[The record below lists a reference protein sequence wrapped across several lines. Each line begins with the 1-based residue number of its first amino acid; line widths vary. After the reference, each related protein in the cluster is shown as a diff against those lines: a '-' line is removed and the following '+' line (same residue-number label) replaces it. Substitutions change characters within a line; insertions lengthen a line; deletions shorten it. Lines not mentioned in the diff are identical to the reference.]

1 MHLSKTKIEW
11 ADETWNCITGC
22 TPLSAG
28 CANCYARKNALRMQ
42 GNPNPKIARKYR
54 NGFDLTVHP
63 DYLDVPFHWKKQ
75 RRVFVNS
82 MSDTFHRDVPVEF
95 IRDLFDV
102 ITRCPQHIFQVLT
115 KRADRLADL
124 SEELPW
130 PENLWIGTTVEDS
143 DHLDRLDYLRRVPGA
158 VRFVSFE
165 PLLSELPSVDLTG
178 IHWVI
183 VGGESGSKARQMDIQ
198 WARDLRDRSLELSI
212 PFFFKQVGGRDKT
225 KGGRL
230 LDGLKWNDYPYTQL
244 IRYMMS
250 WTREDTF
257 SQFTFSYE

>member
-1 MHLSKTKIEW
+1 
-11 ADETWNCITGC
+11 
-22 TPLSAG
+22 
-28 CANCYARKNALRMQ
+28 
-42 GNPNPKIARKYR
+42 
-54 NGFDLTVHP
+54 
-63 DYLDVPFHWKKQ
+63 
-75 RRVFVNS
+75 
-82 MSDTFHRDVPVEF
+82 
-95 IRDLFDV
+95 
-102 ITRCPQHIFQVLT
+102 LT

-198 WARDLRDRSLELSI
+198 WARDLRDRSLELNI

-230 LDGLKWNDYPYTQL
+230 LDGLKWSHYPYTQL